1 MFRVTCFF
9 NFETDIPATTSLF
22 AGCSNCNLGR
32 GKYIF
37 RELFLGAWTQNC
49 KLAWFYLWRLLPLDG
64 FRLFGLSRKI
74 FTRSPVVVVAG
85 PGLGNRLNDLLL
97 EEQISSNLHIIYPF
111 ERLLEINMKRHF
123 NHKEFVRCPCHLIPL
138 STANMWTCCKHNN
151 DHHRCLSHL
160 SLLHPCIGSIGSIV
174 WVVGIVR
181 ALLRFKRCVRKVVL
195 VVDWAEMNI
204 VWFSISNECWNGKAM
219 EKERFANRK
228 TFSSE

>member
-37 RELFLGAWTQNC
+37 RELFLPPWTQNC
-49 KLAWFYLWRLLPLDG
+49 EHAWFYLWRLLPLDG
-64 FRLFGLSRKI
+64 FRLLGLAGKI

-97 EEQISSNLHIIYPF
+97 EEQISSFLSSF
-111 ERLLEINMKRHF
+111 LLKGCCKLTWKDIS
-123 NHKEFVRCPCHLIPL
+123 KEFIRCPCHLIPL

-204 VWFSISNECWNGKAM
+204 DWFSISNRCWNGKAM